1 METYLYFRKFRPADI
16 EFTQGSATNV
26 LAAITGIGG
35 AANAAEFKIGSATE
49 IASIT
54 VTTADAA
61 NTSIGSNY
69 ATIDA
74 IGFVTNVATSAIRT
88 VADSVVT
95 LDTSAQDSENGY
107 TLEANDKVKLTF
119 QQGLET
125 CVMYPATSLMGIEA
139 TATGQTTLRFLSL
152 KNNNQDDFILIN
164 HDNGKYDDIV
174 AGLNAIVNGK
184 NHGGIV
190 TVVDGSSGAPVINK
204 ALQGLGIDGLGIELE
219 DSY

>member
-35 AANAAEFKIGSATE
+35 AANEAEYKIGSATE

-54 VTTADAA
+54 VTAADAA
-61 NTSIGSNY
+61 NTAIGSNY
-69 ATIDA
+69 TA
-74 IGFVTNVATSAIRT
+74 IANIGDQTTVAVSAIRT

-95 LDTSAQDSENGY
+95 LDTSAQDSDNGY
-107 TLEANDKVKLTF
+107 TLEVNDKVKLTF

-139 TATGQTTLRFLSL
+139 TATGKTTLRFMSL

-164 HDNGKYDDIV
+164 HDNGKYGDIV

-190 TVVDGSSGAPVINK
+190 TVVDGSGGAPVINDSLK
-204 ALQGLGIDGLGIELE
+204 GLGIDGLGIELE